1 MQPSRDFTAS
11 PTVPLAR
18 FITYILMSKE
28 RHQRHSLR
36 PRYNY
41 TRRLSVYNILVK
53 IFTMV

>member
-1 MQPSRDFTAS
+1 MQPSRVVRAS
-11 PTVPLAR
+11 HTVPLAR
-18 FITYILMSKE
+18 FNTNILMSKE
-28 RHQRHSLR
+28 RHQQHSLR